1 MNFVLPGLT
10 PSSTSDI
17 QAGAGKS
24 RLKELQESP
33 GCETEPLTWK
43 EYPVRSV
50 MIANYKKN
58 THGAYHRHN
67 RDAWMAG
74 QRERSDA
81 FHDAAWV
88 EYFTQPRIPEGP
100 VHLIIGDILFRVLTR
115 IQAHWQVGILNFS
128 GAAMPQMLASLEMLE
143 MGKVYTV
150 TLMMGTNDVSRGES
164 GKMMRLQDKLSCILE
179 KLRIHLDP
187 TVLTTCRVLYNMM
200 ADKNAM
206 NMNEK
211 VRHMND
217 IIRQIQKGSVL
228 PVRLLDVAKMM
239 EDSLPQNSSLDG
251 IHFD

>member
-17 QAGAGKS
+17 QAGAMTS

-33 GCETEPLTWK
+33 ACEAEPLTWR

-50 MIANYKKN
+50 MIANCKKN

-74 QRERSDA
+74 QRERRDA

-100 VHLIIGDILFRVLTR
+100 VHFIIGDSLVRVLTR
-115 IQAHWQVGILNFS
+115 IQAHWQVRILSFS

-143 MGKVYTV
+143 MGKAYTV

-164 GKMMRLQDKLSCILE
+164 QKMMRLQDKLSCVLE
-179 KLRIHLDP
+179 KLKIHLVP
-187 TVLTTCRVLYNMM
+187 RMLT
-200 ADKNAM
+200 
-206 NMNEK
+206 
-211 VRHMND
+211 
-217 IIRQIQKGSVL
+217 IFQGS
-228 PVRLLDVAKMM
+228 
-239 EDSLPQNSSLDG
+239 PQYDG
-251 IHFD
+251 RRK